1 MYSEIHQPNISY
13 ICEYIAT
20 TLKHIF
26 MVKHTQDSINITAI
40 KVGAKDTTTFSKR
53 CHDSYITSSFF
64 VNILLVVYFCPC
76 LLCFFKEACIFLLRK
91 IFHMKSVTGIYF
103 TLLDSCRQDSHPVAQ
118 TFLQIL
124 NADMQTNASFRFS
137 TAARISRVI
146 RSCQQP

>member
-13 ICEYIAT
+13 ICECIAT

-53 CHDSYITSSFF
+53 CHDNYITSSFF

-76 LLCFFKEACIFLLRK
+76 LLCFFKRSMHIPLEENLPYEISKQKQVFILHCQTALVRILILQLRPFSRFL
-91 IFHMKSVTGIYF
+91 
-103 TLLDSCRQDSHPVAQ
+103 
-118 TFLQIL
+118 
-124 NADMQTNASFRFS
+124 MQTCKLMQVSDSA
-137 TAARISRVI
+137 
-146 RSCQQP
+146 QQHVFPE